1 MSSLKLIDNDSW
13 LEPFGSSITHRFEK
27 TKSKL
32 NDIRKNNA
40 TLSDSVNGHLY
51 FGLHRE
57 KSSWVIREWA
67 PNATSIYLIGDFS
80 NWEPLEKYRFNP
92 GDFGNW
98 ECKVPF
104 SELRHEM
111 LYKLL
116 INWGS
121 GSHERIPA
129 YCQRV
134 VQDEE
139 TKIFSAQV
147 WDPPTPYIWQ
157 NPSPPKVKNP
167 LIYEAHI
174 GMASSDEKVGSYVE
188 FQKNVLPRIAS
199 LGYNTI
205 QLMAIQEHPYYG
217 SFGYQ
222 VSNFFA
228 PSSRFG
234 TPEELKELID
244 EAHKLG
250 IAVVLDIVHSHAVKN
265 ELEGLARF
273 DGTDYQYFHQGSKG
287 DHPVWDSR
295 CFDYGKD
302 EVINFLLSN
311 CKYWLEDFHFDGFR
325 FDGVTSM
332 IYTHHG
338 LGIDFVNYN
347 MYFNNDQD
355 EDALTYLALANILI
369 HEVNPNAITIAED
382 VSGMPGIASPFE
394 DGGIGF
400 DFRMSMGVADYWIK
414 TIKEKTD
421 EEWDMGELYYQL
433 INKRDDEHT
442 ISYAESHDQAMVGDK
457 TIIFRLIDKH
467 MYTSMQ
473 ITDNNIVVDRGMA
486 LHKMIRLVTIAT
498 AGDGYLNFMGNEFG
512 HPEWIDFPREGNNWS
527 HKYARRQWELS
538 DNKNLKYLFLNEFDK
553 VMINLIKKENTLSFI
568 PKGII
573 QNTSDGVLIFKR
585 GDLVFAFNF
594 NPATSFT
601 DYGFEV
607 DTGKYKV
614 VLNSDNSHFGGTNRN
629 DDSLLHETQ
638 FENGVDRLKL
648 YLPSRSAMVLKRLNL
663 SLLQG

>member
-1 MSSLKLIDNDSW
+1 MPSLKIIENDPW
-13 LEPFGSSITHRFEK
+13 LDPFKATIIGRFDK
-27 TKSKL
+27 TNLKL
-32 NDIRKNNA
+32 NTIIKNN
-40 TLSDSVNGHLY
+40 TNLSDSVNGHLY
-51 FGLHRE
+51 YGLHRA
-57 KSSWVIREWA
+57 KSSWVIHEWA
-67 PNATSIYLIGDFS
+67 PNATSMYLIGDFS
-80 NWEPLEKYRFNP
+80 NWKPLEKYRFEKSEN
-92 GDFGNW
+92 GNW
-98 ECKVPF
+98 ECILP
-104 SELRHEM
+104 LTDLQHGM

-116 INWGS
+116 INWGT

-129 YCQRV
+129 YCRRV
-134 VQDEE
+134 VQDEV

-147 WDPPTPYIWQ
+147 WEPTTPYLWK
-157 NPSPPKVKNP
+157 NRSPKRMKNP

-174 GMASSDEKVGSYVE
+174 GMATSEQKVGSYVE
-188 FQKNVLPRIAS
+188 FKKNVLPRIAK

-222 VSNFFA
+222 VSNYFA

-244 EAHKLG
+244 EAHILG
-250 IAVVLDIVHSHAVKN
+250 IVVILDIVHSHAVKN
-265 ELEGLARF
+265 EAEGLAKF
-273 DGTDYQYFHQGSKG
+273 DGTDYQYFHKGAKG

-295 CFDYGKD
+295 CFNYGKD

-311 CKYWLEDFHFDGFR
+311 CKYWLEEFRFDGFR

-338 LGIDFVNYN
+338 LGIDFVNYD
-347 MYFNNDQD
+347 MYFNLDQD
-355 EDALTYLALANILI
+355 EDALTYLTLANILT
-369 HEVNPNAITIAED
+369 HEINPNAITIAED

-414 TIKEKTD
+414 TIKEKND

-433 INKRDDEHT
+433 INKRDDERT

-473 ITDNNIVVDRGMA
+473 ISDNNIDVDRGIA

-527 HKYARRQWELS
+527 FKYARRQWELS
-538 DNKNLKYLFLNEFDK
+538 DNKKLKYFLLNEFDEAM
-553 VMINLIKKENTLSFI
+553 VNLIKKEKTLTYK
-568 PKGII
+568 PTGII
-573 QNTSDGVLIFKR
+573 HNTSDGVLIFKR
-585 GDLVFAFNF
+585 GTLIFAFNF

-607 DTGKYKV
+607 DSGKYQI
-614 VLNSDNSHFGGTNRN
+614 VLNSDNNHFGGYNRN
-629 DDSLLHETQ
+629 DDKLMPETQ
-638 FENGVDRLKL
+638 PANGINRLKL
-648 YLPSRSAMVLKRLNL
+648 YLPSRSAIVLKKVIT
-663 SLLQG
+663 

>member
-1 MSSLKLIDNDSW
+1 MPSLNIINNDPW
-13 LEPFGSSITHRFEK
+13 LEPFGSIIVERFAK

-32 NDIRKNNA
+32 NHIKKNNP
-40 TLSDSVNGHLY
+40 TLAGSVNGHLY
-51 FGLHRE
+51 YGLHRHR
-57 KSSWVIREWA
+57 SSWAMREWA
-67 PNATSIYLIGDFS
+67 PNATSLYAIGEFS
-80 NWEPLEKYRFNP
+80 NWEPLEEYRFEKVGN
-92 GDFGNW
+92 GNW
-98 ECKVPF
+98 ECNLP
-104 SELRHEM
+104 LNDLQHGM

-116 INWGS
+116 INWGT

-129 YCQRV
+129 HCRRV

-147 WDPPTPYIWQ
+147 WNPPTTYGWKHR
-157 NPSPPKVKNP
+157 SPPKVEYP

-174 GMASSDEKVGSYVE
+174 GMATSGQKVGSYAE
-188 FQKNVLPRIAS
+188 FRKNVLPRIAS

-222 VSNFFA
+222 VSNYFA

-234 TPEELKELID
+234 TPEELKGLID
-244 EAHKLG
+244 AAHELG

-265 ELEGLARF
+265 EAEGLARF
-273 DGTDYQYFHQGSKG
+273 DGTDYQYFHRGAKG

-302 EVINFLLSN
+302 DVINFLLSN
-311 CKYWLEDFHFDGFR
+311 CKYWLEEFRFDGFR

-338 LGIDFVNYN
+338 LGIDFVNYD

-355 EDALTYLALANILI
+355 EDALTYLALANMLT

-414 TIKEKTD
+414 VIKEKKD
-421 EEWDMGELYYQL
+421 EDWQVGELYYQL
-433 INKRDDEHT
+433 TNKRADERT

-473 ITDNNIVVDRGMA
+473 ITDENIDVDRGMA

-527 HKYARRQWELS
+527 FKYAHRQWELS
-538 DNKNLKYLFLNEFDK
+538 ENKNLKYCFLNEFDK
-553 VMINLIKKENTLSFI
+553 AMIHLIKDENTLAGKPI
-568 PKGII
+568 GIV
-573 QNTSDGVLIFKR
+573 QNTPDEVLVFKR
-585 GDLVFAFNF
+585 GELIFVFNF
-594 NPATSFT
+594 NPTVSFT
-601 DYGFEV
+601 DYGIEMDPGSYRV
-607 DTGKYKV
+607 M
-614 VLNSDNSHFGGTNRN
+614 LNTDNGLFGGFNRN
-629 DDSLLHETQ
+629 DDDRVHVTQ
-638 FENGVDRLKL
+638 QENGSTWLKL
-648 YLPSRSAMVLKRLNL
+648 YLPSRSAMVLKIC
-663 SLLQG
+663 

>member
-13 LEPFGSSITHRFEK
+13 LEPFSSTIIHRFEK

-32 NDIRKNNA
+32 NNIRKNN
-40 TLSDSVNGHLY
+40 TYLSDSVNGHLY
-51 FGLHRE
+51 YGLHRE
-57 KSSWVIREWA
+57 EASWIIREWA

-80 NWEPLEKYRFNP
+80 EWRPLEDYKFKKLEN
-92 GDFGNW
+92 GNW
-98 ECKVPF
+98 ECKVPLN
-104 SELRHEM
+104 ELRHKM
-111 LYKLL
+111 LYKII

-121 GSHERIPA
+121 SSHERIPA

-147 WDPPTPYIWQ
+147 WNPPTPYIWK
-157 NPSPPKVKNP
+157 NPKPPKVDNP

-174 GMASSDEKVGSYVE
+174 GMASSEQKVGSYVE
-188 FQKNVLPRIAS
+188 FRKNVLPRIAL

-234 TPEELKELID
+234 TPEELKQLID

-273 DGTDYQYFHQGSKG
+273 DGTDYQYFHEGTKG

-295 CFDYGKD
+295 CFNYGKD

-311 CKYWLEDFHFDGFR
+311 LKYWLEDFHFDGFR

-338 LGIDFVNYN
+338 LGIDFINYD

-355 EDALTYLALANILI
+355 EDALTYLALANILT

-414 TIKEKTD
+414 TIKEKKD

-473 ITDNNIVVDRGMA
+473 ITDSNIVVDRGMA
-486 LHKMIRLVTIAT
+486 MHKMIRLVTIAT

-512 HPEWIDFPREGNNWS
+512 HPEWIDFPREGNDWS
-527 HKYARRQWELS
+527 FKYARRQWELA
-538 DNKNLKYLFLNEFDK
+538 DNKKLRYNLLNEFDK
-553 VMINLIKKENTLSFI
+553 TMINLIKKENTLSFI
-568 PKGII
+568 PEVII

-585 GDLVFAFNF
+585 GQLIFAFNF

-601 DYGFEV
+601 DYGFGI
-607 DTGKYKV
+607 DSGKYKV
-614 VLNSDNSHFGGTNRN
+614 VLNSDNSSFGGTNRN
-629 DDSLLHETQ
+629 DDNLLHESQ
-638 FENGVDRLKL
+638 FENNIYRLKL
-648 YLPSRSAMVLKRLNL
+648 YLPSRSAIVLKK
-663 SLLQG
+663 

>member
-1 MSSLKLIDNDSW
+1 MPTLQLIENDPW
-13 LEPFGSSITHRFEK
+13 LQTFSDTIIKRFEK

-32 NDIRKNNA
+32 ADIRKTNTHLTDAVNA
-40 TLSDSVNGHLY
+40 HLY
-51 FGLHRE
+51 YGLHRE
-57 KSSWVIREWA
+57 EKSWVIREWA
-67 PNATSIYLIGDFS
+67 PNAKSIYLVGEFS
-80 NWEPLEKYRFNP
+80 GWEVKDEFHLKKVGKE
-92 GDFGNW
+92 DW
-98 ECKVPF
+98 ECRLPLNT
-104 SELRHEM
+104 LRHGM

-116 INWGS
+116 IDWGT

-129 YCQRV
+129 YCRRV
-134 VQDEE
+134 VQDAE

-147 WDPPTPYIWQ
+147 WNPPTTYKWENQ
-157 NPSPPKVKNP
+157 SPKKIKNP

-174 GMASSDEKVGSYVE
+174 GMASSEERVGTYDEFRE
-188 FQKNVLPRIAS
+188 NILPRIAK

-265 ELEGLARF
+265 ELEGLAKF
-273 DGTDYQYFHQGSKG
+273 DGTDYQYFHQGVKG

-295 CFDYGKD
+295 CFNYAKD

-311 CKYWLEDFHFDGFR
+311 CKYWLEEFHFDGFR

-332 IYTHHG
+332 IYNHHG
-338 LGIDFVNYN
+338 LGIDFVNYE
-347 MYFNNDQD
+347 MYFNGEQD
-355 EDALTYLALANILI
+355 EDALTYLSLANILT
-369 HEVNPNAITIAED
+369 HEINPFAINIAED

-414 TIKEKTD
+414 TIKEKKD
-421 EEWDMGELYYQL
+421 EEWDMGELYHQL
-433 INKRDDEHT
+433 INKRDDEQT

-457 TIIFRLIDKH
+457 TIIFRLIDSK
-467 MYTSMQ
+467 MYTSMLV
-473 ITDNNIVVDRGMA
+473 TDKDIEVERGIA
-486 LHKMIRLVTIAT
+486 LHKMIRLITIAT

-527 HKYARRQWELS
+527 FKYARRQWNLA
-538 DNKNLKYLFLNEFDK
+538 DNKKLKYSYLNEFDK
-553 VMINLIKKENTLSFI
+553 VMVNLIKKENTLADKPF
-568 PKGII
+568 GIKQDSPDKVI
-573 QNTSDGVLIFKR
+573 IFKR
-585 GDLVFAFNF
+585 GNLVFAFNF
-594 NPATSFT
+594 NPVSSFT
-601 DYGFEV
+601 DYGFEI
-607 DTGKYKV
+607 DAGKYNV
-614 VLNSDNSHFGGTNRN
+614 VLNTDNNLFGGTNLN
-629 DDSLLHETQ
+629 DDSLIPETQ
-638 FENGVDRLKL
+638 NENGVNRLKL
-648 YLPSRSAMVLKRLNL
+648 YLPSRSAMVLKRTI
-663 SLLQG
+663 